1 MKGEQKMIAGIVVKE
16 RPWYVPVLCENTPST
31 AQLEWF
37 CRSTIAR
44 ASAEELASYK
54 VHVLDDQSIVHSY
67 SLTEYMDEI
76 TPMKRDK
83 VPGGRFWEPED
94 DRTDEELMETIGD
107 TADIPELP
115 FE

>member
-1 MKGEQKMIAGIVVKE
+1 MIAGIVVKE
-16 RPWYVPVLCENTPST
+16 RPGYVPVLCENTPST

-44 ASAEELASYK
+44 ASAEEIASYK

-67 SLTEYMDEI
+67 SLSEYMDEI
-76 TPMKRDK
+76 TPRKRDK

>member
-1 MKGEQKMIAGIVVKE
+1 MIAGIVVKE
-16 RPWYVPVLCENTPST
+16 RSGYAPVLCENTPST

-37 CRSTIAR
+37 CKFTVAQS
-44 ASAEELASYK
+44 SAEELTSYK

-67 SLTEYMDEI
+67 SLTEYIDEI
-76 TPMKRDK
+76 TPKKQDK
-83 VPGGRFWEPED
+83 VPGGRYWEPED

>member
-1 MKGEQKMIAGIVVKE
+1 MIAGIVVKE
-16 RPWYVPVLCENTPST
+16 RPGYVPVLCENTPST

-37 CRSTIAR
+37 CRFTVAQS
-44 ASAEELASYK
+44 SAEELTSYK

-67 SLTEYMDEI
+67 SLTEYIDEI
-76 TPMKRDK
+76 TPKKQDK
-83 VPGGRFWEPED
+83 VPGGRYWEPED

>member
-1 MKGEQKMIAGIVVKE
+1 MITGIVVKE
-16 RPWYVPVLCENTPST
+16 RSGYAPVLCEN
-31 AQLEWF
+31 
-37 CRSTIAR
+37 
-44 ASAEELASYK
+44 
-54 VHVLDDQSIVHSY
+54 
-67 SLTEYMDEI
+67 

-94 DRTDEELMETIGD
+94 DRTDEELMGVIGD

>member
-1 MKGEQKMIAGIVVKE
+1 MKGEPKMITGIVVKE
-16 RPWYVPVLCENTPST
+16 RPGYVPVLCENTPST
-31 AQLEWF
+31 AQLERF
-37 CRSTIAR
+37 CKFTVAQS
-44 ASAEELASYK
+44 SAEELTSYK

-67 SLTEYMDEI
+67 SLTEYIDEI
-76 TPMKRDK
+76 TPKKQDK
-83 VPGGRFWEPED
+83 VPGGRYWEPED

>member
-16 RPWYVPVLCENTPST
+16 RPGYVPVLCENTPST

-83 VPGGRFWEPED
+83 VPGGRF
-94 DRTDEELMETIGD
+94 
-107 TADIPELP
+107 
-115 FE
+115 

>member
-1 MKGEQKMIAGIVVKE
+1 MITGIVVKE
-16 RPWYVPVLCENTPST
+16 RPGYVPVLCENTPST

-37 CRSTIAR
+37 CKFTVAQS
-44 ASAEELASYK
+44 SAEELTSYK

-67 SLTEYMDEI
+67 SLMEYMDEI
-76 TPMKRDK
+76 TPKKQDK

-94 DRTDEELMETIGD
+94 DRTDEELMAAAEENGYNYEGT
-107 TADIPELP
+107 DIP